1 MQTILMPL
9 VFVRD
14 CVECE
19 CDIGQWDGRK
29 LTASP
34 DQLRELRARASH
46 YAEGYVDACDSWLIR
61 SAKAVVRKLDAL
73 GL

>member
-1 MQTILMPL
+1 MKTIPL
-9 VFVRD
+9 THVFVRD

-19 CDIGQWDGRK
+19 CDIGEWDGRK

-34 DQLRELRARASH
+34 DQLRELRGRASH
-46 YAEGYVDACDSWLIR
+46 YAEGYVDACDRWLIR
-61 SAKAVVRKLDAL
+61 SAQAVIRKLDAL